1 LREEAM
7 PVTDIPLMLG
17 AVAYDPKVVTIW
29 EGFKAYLAQRD
40 LSVDFVLYSN
50 YERQVEDL
58 LDGRIDLAWN
68 SPLAWVRTR
77 RMARARGIE
86 ATPIV
91 MRDADRSLTSSILV
105 RADDPASELAALG
118 GRRVGVGAVDS
129 PQATLI
135 PLRYLA
141 DAGLDPVE
149 DMTVV
154 HHDIFAGKHGDHG
167 TAERLSAEAL
177 VAGVV
182 DAACVLTGN
191 EVAAVTEGVIED
203 GSVRTLAVTGSYDH
217 CNFTMVGTGRRADV
231 DRFGE
236 LLLDMSYD
244 DPDVRELCELEGLKR
259 WEPGR
264 TDGYDV
270 LERAVDSFGFYD
282 AAGVITASGYR
293 Y

>member
-1 LREEAM
+1 M
-7 PVTDIPLMLG
+7 FVTDAPLMLG

-29 EGFKAYLAQRD
+29 EGFKAYLGKRD
-40 LSVDFVLYSN
+40 LPVDFVLYSN

-58 LDGRIDLAWN
+58 LEGRLDLAWN
-68 SPLAWVRTR
+68 SPLAWVRAQ
-77 RMARARGIE
+77 RMARARGIV

-105 RADDPASELAALG
+105 RADDPASELADLR
-118 GRRVGVGAVDS
+118 GRRIGVGAVDS

-135 PLRYLA
+135 PLRFLA
-141 DAGLDPVE
+141 DAGLDPQTDVA
-149 DMTVV
+149 VV

-167 TAERLSAEAL
+167 TAERLCAAAL
-177 VAGVV
+177 VAGTV

-191 EVAAVTEGVIED
+191 DVAAVTEGVIEE

-217 CNFTMVGTGRRADV
+217 CNFTMAGTGRRADA

-236 LLLDMSYD
+236 LLLEMSYD

-264 TDGYDV
+264 TEGYEV
-270 LERAVDSFGFYD
+270 LERAVDTFGFYD
-282 AAGVITASGYR
+282 AAGEITAADYR